1 MRTTPPKNHLPPHD
15 GLTQVPRVASSAG
28 LAGPDKRGILY
39 MAAIVALLMA
49 LGWGT
54 FFAVVL
60 PGHYAVGNHAVFGL
74 GLAYTAFAL
83 GIRHAFDAD
92 HIAAIDNTTRK
103 LVADGQRPLSVGFWF
118 ALGHS
123 TVVILA
129 VALLAAGLNAL
140 APQLTDSHSVLASLA
155 GAWGA
160 LISGGFLLLIG
171 ALNLASLVAIARMFR
186 EPDAEAGS
194 QARLE
199 KQLQNRGLLNRI
211 LAPVARRVDTPWKM
225 YPVGFLFGL
234 GFDTAT
240 EISLFV
246 IGGSA
251 ALSAPWYV
259 VLVLP
264 ILFTAGMTLF
274 DTLDGILMN
283 RVYLWAHARPAR
295 RLYYNF
301 TVTLLS
307 ITAAFLVGGIGLI
320 GLLAQTMGA
329 RTGALAWVAAIDLQN
344 FGFVIVAIFLSTW
357 LAAFAYWK
365 WRSRVGGAAPSH

>member
-1 MRTTPPKNHLPPHD
+1 MKNSMKAFTAPETRSIFL
-15 GLTQVPRVASSAG
+15 
-28 LAGPDKRGILY
+28 
-39 MAAIVALLMA
+39 MAAIVALLVA

-60 PGHYAVGNHAVFGL
+60 PGSYAVGNHAVFGL

-83 GIRHAFDAD
+83 GIRHAFDTD

-103 LVADGQRPLSVGFWF
+103 LVADGQRPFSVGFWF

-140 APQLTDSHSVLASLA
+140 APQLIDSNSVLSSVA

-171 ALNLASLVAIARMFR
+171 VLNLASLIGMCRIFR
-186 EPDAEAGS
+186 QPDTGTGS
-194 QARLE
+194 EARLE
-199 KQLQNRGLLNRI
+199 QHLQNRGLLNRV
-211 LAPVARRVDTPWKM
+211 LAPVAGRVDKPWKM
-225 YPVGFLFGL
+225 YPVGLLFGL

-251 ALSAPWYV
+251 ALTAPWYV

-274 DTLDGILMN
+274 DTLDGVLMN
-283 RVYLWAHARPAR
+283 RVYEWAHARPAR

-307 ITAAFLVGGIGLI
+307 ITAAFLVGGIGLL
-320 GLLAQTMGA
+320 GLLAQALHRRSGV
-329 RTGALAWVAAIDLQN
+329 LAWIAGIDLQN
-344 FGFVIVAIFLSTW
+344 FGFIIVAIFLTTW
-357 LAAFAYWK
+357 LAACGYWR
-365 WRSRVGGAAPSH
+365 WRSQEL